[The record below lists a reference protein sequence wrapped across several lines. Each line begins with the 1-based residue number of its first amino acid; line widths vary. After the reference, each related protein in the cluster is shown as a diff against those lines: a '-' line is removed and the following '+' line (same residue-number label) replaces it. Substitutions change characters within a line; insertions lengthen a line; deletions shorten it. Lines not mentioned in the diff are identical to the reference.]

1 MLYQE
6 TKIMLPIVYKKV
18 IFFIEIQLT
27 EVMINDTITGI
38 IQDVH
43 NRGIQIIEVLW
54 TYISLH
60 MRLTDPHPLDSR
72 IAHRIYGII
81 NNIYTK

>member
-1 MLYQE
+1 MLYQK

-18 IFFIEIQLT
+18 IFFIKIQLT
-27 EVMINDTITGI
+27 EVMLNDTIICI

-43 NRGIQIIEVLW
+43 NGGTQIIEVLW
-54 TYISLH
+54 TYAFVHI
-60 MRLTDPHPLDSR
+60 RFTDPPQCSLDSR

-81 NNIYTK
+81 NNL